1 MRNTVLLLEKTLR
14 EKLSEKDS
22 AKYRI
27 RVHVTQ
33 SGNLPDRA
41 PFIRQVFRQTTL
53 DEFMDDGIGDIR
65 STVGPLEIVY
75 TVHGRYI
82 KEDEIANTH
91 DMLIKD
97 LDDYLFKKRMG

>member
-1 MRNTVLLLEKTLR
+1 MRNAVMLLEKILR
-14 EKLSEKDS
+14 GKLSEKDS

-33 SGNLPDRA
+33 SGNLPNRA
-41 PFIRQVFRQTTL
+41 PFIRQVYRQTTL

-65 STVGPLEIVY
+65 STAGPLEIVY
-75 TVHGRYI
+75 TVHGRYMQ
-82 KEDEIANTH
+82 EDEISNIH

-97 LDDYLFKKRMG
+97 LDEYLFKKRMG

>member
-1 MRNTVLLLEKTLR
+1 MRNTVMLLEKILR

-27 RVHVTQ
+27 RVNVTR
-33 SGNLPDRA
+33 SGNLPNRA
-41 PFIRQVFRQTTL
+41 PFIRQVFRQTSL

-75 TVHGRYI
+75 TVHGRYM
-82 KEDEIANTH
+82 KEDEISNTH

-97 LDDYLFKKRMG
+97 LDDYLYNKRMG